1 MFGAELAVGYVFAW
15 AVRKA
20 RRAGQAADGVVDQ
33 AVDAGV
39 ERVHRL
45 VAERLGGA
53 PALAQVQDEAAQ
65 SAELSPQARQF
76 LQLALEYEAGRD
88 AAFARAL
95 EEAVR
100 TAQAAAPVTASGDG
114 IAVGGSVHLHAEGGS
129 VAALRVGDVT
139 LGGAQQAPGQPGP
152 PPGA

>member
-1 MFGAELAVGYVFAW
+1 MFGTELAVGYVFAW

-20 RRAGQAADGVVDQ
+20 RRAAGAADDVVDQ

-39 ERVHRL
+39 ERVHQL
-45 VAERLGGA
+45 VTQRLGGA
-53 PALAQVQDEAAQ
+53 PALAQVEDEATAE

-100 TAQAAAPVTASGDG
+100 AAQAAAPVTASDDG
-114 IAVGGSVHLHAEGGS
+114 IAVGGNVELHAEGGS
-129 VAALRVGDVT
+129 VAALRVGNVT
-139 LGGAQQAPGQPGP
+139 LGNPQQPGP
-152 PPGA
+152 QTAP

>member
-20 RRAGQAADGVVDQ
+20 RRAAGAADGVVDQ

-39 ERVHRL
+39 ERVHQL
-45 VAERLGGA
+45 VAERLGGER
-53 PALAQVQDEAAQ
+53 ALARVEDEAA
-65 SAELSPQARQF
+65 AGTGELSPQARQF
-76 LQLALEYEAGRD
+76 LQLALEDAAGRD

-95 EEAVR
+95 EDAV
-100 TAQAAAPVTASGDG
+100 TAAQAASGSTVTASDDG
-114 IAVGGSVHLHAEGGS
+114 IAVGGNVRLHAEGGS

-139 LGGAQQAPGQPGP
+139 LGNPPPPGP
-152 PPGA
+152 PHTP